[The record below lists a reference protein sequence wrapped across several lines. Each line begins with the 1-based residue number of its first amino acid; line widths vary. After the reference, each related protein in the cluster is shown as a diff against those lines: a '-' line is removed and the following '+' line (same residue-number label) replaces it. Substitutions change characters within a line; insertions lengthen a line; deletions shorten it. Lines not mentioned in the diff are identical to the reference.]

1 MFNGKPQATASFLGP
16 LGLSSEGMKILSG
29 MALVRR
35 QPLLCRLDIL
45 VRQGFD
51 RLRKR
56 HPLPTLRVRMKSAA
70 AGVTHSS
77 GSIASG

>member
-1 MFNGKPQATASFLGP
+1 MFNGKPQATALFRPSLD
-16 LGLSSEGMKILSG
+16 LSPDGMNILSG
-29 MALVRR
+29 MALVRC
-35 QPLLCRLDIL
+35 QPLQCTWDIL

-51 RLRKR
+51 GLRKR

-70 AGVTHSS
+70 AGVTYSS